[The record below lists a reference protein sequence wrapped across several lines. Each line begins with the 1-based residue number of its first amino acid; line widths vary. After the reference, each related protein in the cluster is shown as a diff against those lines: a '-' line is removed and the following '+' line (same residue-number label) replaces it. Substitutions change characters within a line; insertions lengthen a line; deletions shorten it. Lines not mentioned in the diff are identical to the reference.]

1 MQMKK
6 RRGIQITAASLLY
19 GLSCFAGYCVNYPK
33 RFVGTRITV
42 AVIDAVVF
50 AGIICVFALAGRALA
65 RSVRKRESEK
75 GNPETGKPGKG
86 NSEKSDV
93 GGRLCRFYESHG
105 FLKLFLSF
113 FLVGLVIAVSR
124 YPGIQ
129 SGGVRYQYQQFMGMD
144 TLVRRL
150 SGTQYEGNFI
160 TGHHPVLLT
169 VFFGLFI
176 KAGVMLGHPDW
187 GSFALSIAV
196 CALNALGWAYV
207 LNYFRRYMRPLY
219 WSIAFACLFFN
230 PMFHSFNAYI
240 LKDNLF
246 AAALA
251 VYCCLLHSVM
261 ANPPGKADIKAL
273 VGWSVLIPFI
283 KNQGIYIVILCSLAL
298 FVFRKEYR
306 KKLALCIAAPVLVYN
321 ILFCAVA
328 MPLLRISPGGKQEMY
343 TVFCQTTA
351 NAINQN
357 PEIMESDLY
366 EDLHKVFPVN
376 KWSIYDPE
384 LSDPIKFTYN
394 PETTRED
401 MKKFVAAW
409 LRLGKRY
416 PLCYVEAMVNQTSG
430 YYCVDIR
437 TKDWFWYGGEIVISD
452 ADNKISGP
460 LWDHNL
466 NFCDFLLM
474 AANVPRWKLFFN
486 VAVSFWLIVAA
497 AVAYNGK
504 QRQLLWILPVILQW
518 MICLLSPVNA
528 SGRYAVI
535 LYEMAPL
542 IAAVS
547 LNSYCGAPDAD
558 NSYREAQAA
567 DERQGEEEN

>member
-1 MQMKK
+1 MRMKK
-6 RRGIQITAASLLY
+6 RRGVQISAASLLY
-19 GLSCFAGYCVNYPK
+19 GLSCLAGYCVNYPK

-246 AAALA
+246 ATALA

-261 ANPPGKADIKAL
+261 VSPPGKADTKAL
-273 VGWSVLIPFI
+273 IGWSVLIPFI

-437 TKDWFWYGGEIVISD
+437 TKDWFWYGSEIVISD
-452 ADNKISGP
+452 ADDRISGP
-460 LWDHNL
+460 LWDHDL

>member
-1 MQMKK
+1 
-6 RRGIQITAASLLY
+6 
-19 GLSCFAGYCVNYPK
+19 
-33 RFVGTRITV
+33 
-42 AVIDAVVF
+42 
-50 AGIICVFALAGRALA
+50 
-65 RSVRKRESEK
+65 
-75 GNPETGKPGKG
+75 
-86 NSEKSDV
+86 
-93 GGRLCRFYESHG
+93 
-105 FLKLFLSF
+105 
-113 FLVGLVIAVSR
+113 
-124 YPGIQ
+124 
-129 SGGVRYQYQQFMGMD
+129 
-144 TLVRRL
+144 
-150 SGTQYEGNFI
+150 
-160 TGHHPVLLT
+160 
-169 VFFGLFI
+169 
-176 KAGVMLGHPDW
+176 MLGHPDW

-261 ANPPGKADIKAL
+261 VNPPGKADIKAL